1 MEDGAITE
9 AKQLAGLVAYQ
20 KDAIVSREIVSK
32 ETGTIT
38 IFAFD
43 DGQGLS
49 EHTAPFD
56 AFVYVPEGR
65 AEITIA
71 GTPHLLGQGDMIIMP
86 AHVPHAV
93 KAVDAFKMLLV
104 MIHS

>member
-1 MEDGAITE
+1 MDQGETTQAQ
-9 AKQLAGLVAYQ
+9 QLAGLVAYQ
-20 KDAIVSREIVSK
+20 KETIVSREIIGK
-32 ETGTIT
+32 GTGTIT

-43 DGQGLS
+43 AGQGLS

-71 GTPHLLGQGDMIIMP
+71 GTPHLLAAGDMVIMP

-93 KAVDAFKMLLV
+93 KAVEPFKMLLV
-104 MIHS
+104 MIRS

>member
-1 MEDGAITE
+1 MENSTTTE
-9 AKQLAGLVAYQ
+9 AKQLAGLASYQ
-20 KDAIVSREIVSK
+20 KDAIVSREILNK

-43 DGQGLS
+43 TGQGLS

-71 GTPHLLGQGDMIIMP
+71 GTQHLLGQGDTIILP

-93 KAVDAFKMLLV
+93 KAVDSFKMLLV
-104 MIHS
+104 MIRS

>member
-1 MEDGAITE
+1 MIE

-20 KDAIVSREIVSK
+20 KDAIVSKEIISR

-38 IFAFD
+38 TFAFD
-43 DGQGLS
+43 GGQGLS

-71 GTPHLLGQGDMIIMP
+71 GISHSLRQGDMIILP

-93 KAVDAFKMLLV
+93 KAVEPFKMLLV
-104 MIHS
+104 MIRS